1 MLTVNNIEVLYSEV
15 ILAIKGVSLEVGDG
29 QCVVILGANGA
40 GKSTTLK
47 AISGALLSQDGR
59 VSGGSIQFGDDPLR
73 GIPAERVVRRGVVH
87 VAEGRRVLQH
97 LTVDQNLTVGGHLL
111 QSRAELNGRKEE
123 VLDAMPGL
131 KSLSSRLSGYLSG
144 GEQQMLVIGRALMCR
159 PRLMLIDEP
168 SIGLAPK
175 MIEQVYQVLAH
186 CKAQNMSLLIVE
198 QNATAALAIA
208 DYGYVLESGRVVLEG
223 SAGELRDNDEVR
235 EFYLGVDA
243 SGQRKGFRDIKHY
256 RRRKRW
262 VG

>member
-1 MLTVNNIEVLYSEV
+1 MLVVNNIEVLYSEV
-15 ILAIKGVSLEVGDG
+15 ILAIKGVSLKVEDG

-59 VSGGSIQFGDDPLR
+59 VSAGSINFDDQPLR
-73 GIPAERVVRRGVVH
+73 GMPAEQVVRRGLVH

-97 LTVDQNLTVGGHLL
+97 MTVDQNLTVGGHLL
-111 QSRAELNGRKEE
+111 RSRAELKRRKDE
-123 VLDAMPGL
+123 VFEAMPAL
-131 KSLSSRLSGYLSG
+131 KPLSNRLAGYLSG
-144 GEQQMLVIGRALMCR
+144 GEQQMLVIGRALMCQ
-159 PRLMLIDEP
+159 PRMMLIDEP

-175 MIEQVYQVLAH
+175 VIEQVYDALVH
-186 CKAQNMSLLIVE
+186 CKRENVSLLIVE
-198 QNATAALAIA
+198 QNANAALGIA
-208 DYGYVLESGRVVLEG
+208 DYGYVLENGRVVLEG
-223 SAGELRDNDEVR
+223 SAKQLADNEEVR

-243 SGQRKGFRDIKHY
+243 TGQRKGFRDIKHY

>member
-1 MLTVNNIEVLYSEV
+1 MLVVNNIEVLYSEV
-15 ILAIKGVSLEVGDG
+15 ILAIKGVSLRVEDG

-47 AISGALLSQDGR
+47 AISGALLSEDGR
-59 VSGGSIQFGDDPLR
+59 VSGGSIQFGNELLR
-73 GIPAERVVRRGVVH
+73 GMPAEKVVRRGVVH

-111 QSRAELNGRKEE
+111 RSRAEVNLRKQE
-123 VLDAMPGL
+123 VFEAMPAL
-131 KSLSSRLSGYLSG
+131 KPLSNRLSGYLSG

-159 PRLMLIDEP
+159 PQMMLIDEP

-175 MIEQVYQVLAH
+175 VIEQVYSVLAH
-186 CKAQNMSLLIVE
+186 CKGENMSLLIVE
-198 QNATAALAIA
+198 QNATAALGIA
-208 DYGYVLESGRVVLEG
+208 DYGYVLENGRVVLEG
-223 SAGELRDNDEVR
+223 SSRELRDNEEVR

-243 SGQRKGFRDIKHY
+243 TGQRKGFRDIKHY